1 MYQEFLV
8 PIPCLPGKIIL
19 KKANRVVYVL
29 YETGRTYDPKKQF
42 NIPQRVLIGKR
53 SEQNSSEM
61 YPNERC
67 FEYFPELNVHRSS
80 QETTRSSCLDIGPYL
95 VIEKVIDQ
103 YKIAELAKKWFKKDA
118 GLFLDLVCY
127 LIITEDNAGQYY
139 PDYAFRH
146 PLFTESMK
154 VVSDSKVSRFLTD
167 MTKEQIRGFIDDWN
181 NKRDHRTRIYLH
193 YDSTNKNSQAGDL
206 DFVEFG
212 NPKDDK
218 GLPIFNLSL
227 AFDKDNR
234 IPLFYEAYPGSIN
247 DVSQLK
253 FLIDKISEYGYRHV
267 GFILDRGY
275 FSKENIQYMDKKK
288 YPFIMML
295 EGRKPLVRS
304 LIDQNRTGF
313 ESSRDCLI
321 EGYSL
326 YGKTLERPL
335 FENSVRS
342 RYIHMYFSA
351 SKMAAERE
359 RIEQRIR
366 DIHRVLTRFVG
377 KSIRFGKPYTDYF
390 DCFYQDN
397 CLINFTEKADVIQS
411 ELNSC
416 GYFFIVSSEK
426 MNATEAY
433 ELYKNRDVNEKLFRS
448 DKTFLGSRSMRIQ
461 SNNALEAK
469 LLIEFTALII
479 RNKIYN
485 VLKEQ
490 MKLLSKKPNYLT
502 VPAAIKELGKIQIV
516 RFNNENY
523 LLDHAVTKIQQT
535 ILQPFEIKNSDVI
548 KKSNELSLRLKK
560 GIGCLE
566 PFG

>member
-1 MYQEFLV
+1 M
-8 PIPCLPGKIIL
+8 
-19 KKANRVVYVL
+19 
-29 YETGRTYDPKKQF
+29 
-42 NIPQRVLIGKR
+42 
-53 SEQNSSEM
+53 
-61 YPNERC
+61 
-67 FEYFPELNVHRSS
+67 
-80 QETTRSSCLDIGPYL
+80 
-95 VIEKVIDQ
+95 
-103 YKIAELAKKWFKKDA
+103 
-118 GLFLDLVCY
+118 
-127 LIITEDNAGQYY
+127 
-139 PDYAFRH
+139 
-146 PLFTESMK
+146 
-154 VVSDSKVSRFLTD
+154 
-167 MTKEQIRGFIDDWN
+167 
-181 NKRDHRTRIYLH
+181 
-193 YDSTNKNSQAGDL
+193 
-206 DFVEFG
+206 
-212 NPKDDK
+212 
-218 GLPIFNLSL
+218 
-227 AFDKDNR
+227 
-234 IPLFYEAYPGSIN
+234 
-247 DVSQLK
+247 
-253 FLIDKISEYGYRHV
+253 IDKISEYGYQHV

-295 EGRKPLVRS
+295 KGRKPLVRS

-397 CLINFTEKADVIQS
+397 CLVNFSEKADVIQL

-479 RNKIYN
+479 RK
-485 VLKEQ
+485 
-490 MKLLSKKPNYLT
+490 
-502 VPAAIKELGKIQIV
+502 LGKIQMV